1 MERVRASG
9 PGVPPYEP
17 LMDGMDMEGKTR
29 STVVTVETPLVPPP
43 RDHLAWSLCTTLYA
57 NVCCLGFLALVFS
70 VKVGEWERGDGGD
83 GEMMASGE
91 EEGAGMKDPVGLT
104 ELPDPK
110 QSRGAPKVPALGA
123 MWTLQSPGPQKDPWS
138 PQISASGCPVDPTET
153 QGPLN
158 RPMEPLKTSN
168 LRVPRGPHR
177 ILWISKSP
185 SSEVPYAPH

>member
-70 VKVGEWERGDGGD
+70 VKSRDRKVLGDYSGALSYGSTAKYLNITAHLINVFLIILIIALV
-83 GEMMASGE
+83 ASGTIMVANIFNHQQQHPE
-91 EEGAGMKDPVGLT
+91 FIGLT
-104 ELPDPK
+104 
-110 QSRGAPKVPALGA
+110 
-123 MWTLQSPGPQKDPWS
+123 
-138 PQISASGCPVDPTET
+138 
-153 QGPLN
+153 
-158 RPMEPLKTSN
+158 
-168 LRVPRGPHR
+168 
-177 ILWISKSP
+177 
-185 SSEVPYAPH
+185 